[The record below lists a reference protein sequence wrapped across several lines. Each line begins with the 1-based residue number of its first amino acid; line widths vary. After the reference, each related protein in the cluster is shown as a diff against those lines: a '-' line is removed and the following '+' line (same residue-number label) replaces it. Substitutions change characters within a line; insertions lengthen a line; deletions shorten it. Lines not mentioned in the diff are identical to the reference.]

1 MSRVCSI
8 GCARA
13 AADMPRHCGISGS
26 CGLRSIRIMSD
37 PSTRCGTATRS
48 RSSRRSPEAEPMIR
62 VQREDF
68 DVGIELE
75 RLTAGNHRI
84 GGVASF
90 IGLVRDMGGGERVSA
105 LTLEHYPGMTE
116 RRLAEIET
124 EAHRRWPLDAVL
136 MIHRYGRLEPGDRI
150 VLVAPASAHR
160 EAALAACHFL
170 IDWLKTEAPF
180 WKSEET
186 PAGERWVDAR
196 AADDPRAAR
205 WNPPVPQSREKI

>member
-1 MSRVCSI
+1 
-8 GCARA
+8 
-13 AADMPRHCGISGS
+13 
-26 CGLRSIRIMSD
+26 
-37 PSTRCGTATRS
+37 
-48 RSSRRSPEAEPMIR
+48 MIR

-68 DVGIELE
+68 DIGVELE
-75 RLTAGNHRI
+75 RLTSGNHRI

-90 IGLVRDMGGGERVSA
+90 IGLVRDMGGSERVSA

-116 RRLAEIET
+116 KRLAEIET

-150 VLVAPASAHR
+150 VLVATASAHR

-186 PAGERWVDAR
+186 PAGERWVEAR
-196 AADDPRAAR
+196 ADDDAAKER
-205 WNPPVPQSREKI
+205 WNPLAPP